1 MRHLHTPKTVWLCR
15 CLTLLL
21 LLSVTMAGATGW
33 AKALYLFSDGEQSAA
48 LDDSHSGIES
58 LLLNL
63 DTGKSGENAVLT
75 EGTMVTVRRGGETI
89 TATARKETVK
99 QFLSRMDIIPGSRE
113 MVGIELMENSVM
125 LTISDHLTVFER
137 VTEKAE
143 HETVYRDTPDLPK
156 GEERVARKGMDG
168 QHTAIYEQ
176 TWVSGELVTSQYVEE
191 ISTTSVTEVVERGT
205 AVSYV
210 EPDDKL
216 VNVTTQSD
224 GSGYLTFASGGTMK
238 FSKAVTVTATAY
250 TAGYDKGGKVITK
263 NVLGKTQAEVKEK
276 LKTAIEESQKL
287 DPTRT
292 GQYTVQ
298 TWVTLWY
305 EVFIKPQIRPNTKQF
320 YRNCM
325 ENHLFPALGDCPL
338 EKLSTIQIQRAI
350 NEMSEH
356 GRNHYYSHIPLKE
369 TTLRSRRPS
378 GS

>member
-1 MRHLHTPKTVWLCR
+1 MVLRMCR

-250 TAGYDKGGKVITK
+250 TAGYDGVG
-263 NVLGKTQAEVKEK
+263 
-276 LKTAIEESQKL
+276 
-287 DPTRT
+287 TRT
-292 GQYTVQ
+292 ATGTTVHKG
-298 TWVTLWY
+298 VAAVDKR
-305 EVFIKPQIRPNTKQF
+305 VFPLGSDLYVVAKGMEYGLTRAEDTGMKGPKIDLYMESYQECIQF
-320 YRNCM
+320 GRRTGTVY
-325 ENHLFPALGDCPL
+325 LL
-338 EKLSTIQIQRAI
+338 ED
-350 NEMSEH
+350 
-356 GRNHYYSHIPLKE
+356 
-369 TTLRSRRPS
+369 
-378 GS
+378 